1 LDENLT
7 VSVPAIHEIGI
18 PGAGTVPEMNSGPLR
33 VLEIYG
39 DPPDFGRIH
48 GTECKAMIRAYLD
61 ERLGLSGD
69 ATWAGRA
76 APVDTVLSLAEQT
89 LPHHR
94 EYSPTLFEE
103 MLALAEWAGI
113 TPAEAVVVG
122 GFTDLVD
129 LVRAHDGWA
138 PIEDDCTAVIDPANG
153 VFAQTWDMHA
163 SAGEYVLMLKLDP
176 ISGPAA
182 VVQTTAGCLGQI
194 GMNEAGIGIGINNL
208 TSIGKPGVTW
218 PFVVRK
224 VLEQSDLDSAID
236 AVASA
241 DLAGGHNYLVIGPDG
256 VGANIEA
263 MPGTIEVTRVTETP
277 FVHTNHCLDPGTRL
291 EEGERTPEHV
301 AGSDTRLERGTEHA
315 QDLDLF
321 FSDPSI
327 ARRASSIADVATCG
341 AVVIRPR
348 ERRLDSVWGIPG
360 DNPWESFRL

>member
-1 LDENLT
+1 
-7 VSVPAIHEIGI
+7 
-18 PGAGTVPEMNSGPLR
+18 MNSGPLR

-39 DPPDFGRIH
+39 GPSDFGRIH

-69 ATWAGRA
+69 ANWAGRA
-76 APVDTVLSLAEQT
+76 APADTVLSLAEQT
-89 LPHHR
+89 VPYHR

-103 MLALAEWAGI
+103 MLALAESAGI

-138 PIEDDCTAVIDPANG
+138 PIEDDCTALIDPANG
-153 VFAQTWDMHA
+153 IFAQTWDMHA

-194 GMNEAGIGIGINNL
+194 GMNEVGIGIGINNL

-224 VLEQSDLDSAID
+224 VLEQTDLDSAID

-241 DLAGGHNYLVIGPDG
+241 DLAGGHNYVVIGPDG
-256 VGANIEA
+256 GGANIEA

-301 AGSDTRLERGTEHA
+301 AGSDARLERGTEHA
-315 QDLDLF
+315 QDLDRF

-327 ARRASSIADVATCG
+327 ARRAASPADVATCG

-348 ERRLDSVWGIPG
+348 EKRLDSVWGIPG
-360 DNPWESFRL
+360 DNAWESFRL